1 MRSDYERQ
9 FYYRRLYKNR
19 PVRIYRDYAPTLRAE
34 RLGLKVVEIETKEVE
49 DTDVKNQSTK

>member
-1 MRSDYERQ
+1 MKDSFIIED
-9 FYYRRLYKNR
+9 FYKNR